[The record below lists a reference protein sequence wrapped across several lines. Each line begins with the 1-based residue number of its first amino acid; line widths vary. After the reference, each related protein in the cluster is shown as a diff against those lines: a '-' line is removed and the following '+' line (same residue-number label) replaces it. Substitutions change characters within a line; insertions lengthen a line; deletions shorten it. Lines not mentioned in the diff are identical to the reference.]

1 MKVLL
6 DMVDQQK
13 KGYAV
18 GIYSVCT
25 SNALVIEAA
34 MQHVLLHN
42 ETLLLEATSNQ
53 VNQDGGYTGMTPKTF
68 RQMVLTMAE
77 RVGLPQERVILGGD
91 HLGPNCW
98 QHLTAEQAMAKSDVL
113 IEQYVSAGFRK
124 IHLDCSMSCCD
135 DPVPLGDETV
145 ANRAARLCQVAENAW
160 KASGGEA
167 PVYVIGTEVPVP
179 GGTQDD
185 SEELELTS
193 VEDAKTT
200 IEIHQ
205 KTFSE
210 AGLSHVWSRIIGL
223 VVQPGVEFG
232 LHKIDAFVPEK
243 AHDLSAM
250 INKHP
255 NMVFEAHSTD
265 YQSQQHLADLVK
277 AHFGILKVGP
287 WLTFAF
293 REACFAL
300 ECIEQEWIDS
310 TICSQL
316 RNTLLQAM
324 QDNSSYWKKYYS
336 EDSRLQLLDCKY
348 SLSDRIRYYWPDKN
362 VEDALAKLI
371 ENLQQNPPPLTLI
384 SQYMPEQYHA
394 LQAGEIA
401 LSVNA
406 LIFHKISLVLKQYS
420 AACYPQPAN

>member
-6 DMVDQQK
+6 DMVKQQK
-13 KGYAV
+13 KGVCSGVYA
-18 GIYSVCT
+18 VCT
-25 SNALVIEAA
+25 SNPLVIEAA

-53 VNQDGGYTGMTPKTF
+53 VNQDGGYTGMTPKDF
-68 RQMVLTMAE
+68 RKMVLAMAN
-77 RVGLPQERVILGGD
+77 RVGLNEHRIILGGD

-98 QHLTAEQAMAKSDVL
+98 QHLDAEEAMQKSEIL
-113 IEQYVSAGFRK
+113 IDQYVRAGFGK
-124 IHLDCSMSCCD
+124 IHLDCSMSCSD
-135 DPVPLGDETV
+135 DPIPLGDHDV
-145 ANRAARLCQVAENAW
+145 AKRAARLCLVAEKAW
-160 KASGGEA
+160 KDSGSEA

-193 VEDAKTT
+193 VEDANTT
-200 IEIHQ
+200 IAIHQ
-205 KTFSE
+205 KTFAE
-210 AGLSHVWSRIIGL
+210 AGLSYVWPRIIGL

-243 AHDLSAM
+243 AHDLSEM
-250 INKHP
+250 ISHHE

-265 YQSQQHLADLVK
+265 YQTQQHLTDLVS

-300 ECIEQEWIDS
+300 ECIEQEWIAANDWS
-310 TICSQL
+310 NL
-316 RNTLLQAM
+316 KNTLLTAM
-324 QDNSSYWKKYYS
+324 HTNDSYWKKYYS
-336 EDSRLQLLDCKY
+336 QDSRQQELDCKY

-362 VEDALAKLI
+362 VDKALSQLI
-371 ENLQQNPPPLTLI
+371 ENLEQNPPPLTLI
-384 SQYMPEQYHA
+384 SQYMPEQHNA
-394 LQAGEIA
+394 LIAGEIDN
-401 LSVNA
+401 SIKGF
-406 LIFHKISLVLKQYS
+406 IFHKISLVLKQYS
-420 AACYPQPAN
+420 AACNPQPVN